1 MAEGAPDDDTLEL
14 TPTWIL
20 AIVCAVMVVISMA
33 AERGLH
39 YLGKVTP
46 FLSARFYYLEPLI
59 FSGTYIVRVHP
70 IHSSHMHACVHAVP
84 ARM

>member
-1 MAEGAPDDDTLEL
+1 QPHTLVLQHLSHSRFELILSYALPLSLRAQIMAEGGPDDETLEL

-39 YLGKVTP
+39 YL
-46 FLSARFYYLEPLI
+46 
-59 FSGTYIVRVHP
+59 
-70 IHSSHMHACVHAVP
+70 
-84 ARM
+84 